1 MNDNEKIKYDRALCI
16 RLLREKYDLLL
27 QSEEKRFPKRSDFS
41 DEEVVAVK
49 SFLGPWPRALEAAGI
64 KEPRNDDRIAKNR
77 EKRARAAR
85 KRREALKTKKKSER
99 II

>member
-1 MNDNEKIKYDRALCI
+1 MNGNEKIKYDRALCI
-16 RLLREKYDLLL
+16 LLLREKYNLLL
-27 QSEEKRFPKRSDFS
+27 QTGEKRFPKRSDFS

-49 SFLGPWPRALEAAGI
+49 SFLGPWPRALEAAEI
-64 KEPRNDDRIAKNR
+64 KKPRSDDRIAKNR

-85 KRREALKTKKKSER
+85 KRREAQKKAKKET